1 MSTWVGRYA
10 IVGGEVR
17 EDGPWLAEQLRF
29 SDEERVHLFVLAD
42 PADERSAEFC
52 QEVAGAVADL
62 FAAESLSLTGGLL
75 RALRQA
81 NRNLAEWNSRSLR
94 EHRVSIGVTCL
105 AVRGDS
111 ATVALAGPGVVYV
124 AAPDGVRRISSEGD
138 DAAQPLG
145 GAERLEPL
153 FTGVPLEQTRIL
165 ILSSA
170 AEDAAGSAAIGQALG
185 SEPDRALAE
194 IFRLTRQVDDMTA
207 VLIADVADSAVEP
220 APVEIDFPDS
230 ERPADEREAAVPE
243 PPAPIIT
250 SPAPQPPSGRRL
262 PGLRRP
268 RSAGAPRSRRRWLI
282 AGLLLL
288 AALIAAAGAYYLPP
302 LLEGDPQAEVE
313 ERLTAANA
321 FLGAAA
327 ENEDIAWQ
335 RQQLQAALAEL
346 EQARAV
352 GIDDPRIDELQ
363 GGVQQQLDD
372 LNGVVEIGDL
382 RRILPFAGSLTAPLS
397 PVNLVFGGDWL
408 WLIDGDRGRAFAI
421 DPAGREPAVEA
432 YRAGVRYG
440 AVIAS
445 RPSVIAWDAAAS
457 RLLLIDESR
466 RLFALVPGE
475 IPAPLPLRDA
485 AELGAIDAIDAYE
498 GNLYILDTLGAEIWR
513 YRPVDDGFDTER
525 TGLIGGT
532 LPGVVA
538 TGGAPHEGALRLIVD
553 GDLHV
558 LVGDMARRFRLG
570 RQLGPL
576 LEGIDRPLNTPV
588 GIARDSAEGVLYV
601 ADRGN
606 RRIVAS
612 GDDGAFLRQFVHPAL
627 LDIRALAL
635 SPDGGTIYILTG
647 TSIEAFDP
655 AAELEPEAEAE
666 AE

>member
-42 PADERSAEFC
+42 PADERSTEFC

-62 FAAESLSLTGGLL
+62 FASESLSLTGGLL

-81 NRNLAEWNSRSLR
+81 HRNLAEWNSRSLR
-94 EHRVSIGVTCL
+94 EHHVSIGVTCL

-111 ATVALAGPGVVYV
+111 ATVAQAGPGVVYV
-124 AAPDGVRRISSEGD
+124 AAPDGVRRISSEGQD
-138 DAAQPLG
+138 GAQPLG
-145 GAERLEPL
+145 GTDRLDPL
-153 FTGVPLEQTRIL
+153 FTSIPLEQTKIL
-165 ILSSA
+165 ILSSP
-170 AEDAAGSAAIGQALG
+170 AEETAGSAAIAQALG

-207 VLIADVADSAVEP
+207 VLIADVPDTAIEP

-230 ERPADEREAAVPE
+230 ERPEDEPGTTVPE

-262 PGLRRP
+262 PSLRRP

-288 AALIAAAGAYYLPP
+288 AALLAAAATYYLPP
-302 LLEGDPQAEVE
+302 LLEGDPQAEVD
-313 ERLTAANA
+313 ERLAAANA
-321 FLGAAA
+321 FRDAAA
-327 ENEDIAWQ
+327 ENDDIAWQ

-352 GIDDPRIDELQ
+352 GIEDPRIADLQ
-363 GGVQQQLDD
+363 AGVQQQLDD
-372 LNGVVEIGDL
+372 LNGVVEVRDL
-382 RRILPFAGSLTAPLS
+382 RRILQFAGSLTAPLS
-397 PVNLVFGGDWL
+397 PVNLVLGGDWL
-408 WLIDGDRGRAFAI
+408 WLLDGDRGRVFAI
-421 DPAGREPAVEA
+421 DPAGREPSLEA
-432 YRAGVRYG
+432 YRSGVRYG
-440 AVIAS
+440 AVLAS
-445 RPSVIAWDAAAS
+445 RPSVIAWDDAAS
-457 RLLLIDESR
+457 RLLLIDEAR

-475 IPAPLPLRDA
+475 IPTALPLRDA
-485 AELGAIDAIDAYE
+485 DELGAIDAIAAYQ
-498 GNLYILDTLGAEIWR
+498 GNLYILDTLGAEVWR

-532 LPGVVA
+532 LPGAVS

-553 GDLHV
+553 GDLHL
-558 LVGDMARRFRLG
+558 LVGDLARRFRLG

-588 GIARDSAEGVLYV
+588 GIARDSADGVLYV

-606 RRIVAS
+606 RRIVVS
-612 GDDGAFLRQFVHPAL
+612 GDDGAFLRQFVHPTL

-635 SPDGGTIYILTG
+635 SPDGVTLYILTG

-655 AAELEPEAEAE
+655 ASELEPEAE
-666 AE
+666 